1 MTKQH
6 PAAVHAL
13 AFPAHTAEPEK
24 VLQALSV
31 EPGRGLSDVEVQK
44 RLAEYGPN
52 RIKPP
57 PKASL
62 GRIFFRQVANAM
74 TVILSTPPPCGSAD
88 A

>member
-13 AFPAHTAEPEK
+13 DFPAHTAPAEK
-24 VLQALSV
+24 VLEALSV
-31 EPGRGLSDVEVQK
+31 DPDTGLSEAEVQK
-44 RLAEYGPN
+44 RLTEYGPN

-62 GRIFFRQVANAM
+62 GRSSSGRSP
-74 TVILSTPPPCGSAD
+74 TL
-88 A
+88 